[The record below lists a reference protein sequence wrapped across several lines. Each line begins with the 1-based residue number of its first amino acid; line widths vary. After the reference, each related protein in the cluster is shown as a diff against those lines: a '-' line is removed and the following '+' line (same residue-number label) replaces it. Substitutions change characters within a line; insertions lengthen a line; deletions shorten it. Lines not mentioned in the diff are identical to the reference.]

1 MVKDGGQELDV
12 ELKEIDQWFIK
23 ITDYAEELN
32 AALDSLDWPEN
43 VKTMQKNWI
52 GKSKGA
58 TVKFQ
63 VTDSQEFI
71 EVFTTRPDTIYGVTF
86 LGISPHHN
94 ISKKLAQ
101 ENQDIKEF
109 IADCSRNKA
118 AEADLSKAEKKGFKT
133 NLSATHPLTGE
144 TVPIWIINYVLID
157 YGSGAI
163 MGVPAHDERD
173 FDFAQKF
180 NEAITQVI
188 QVDESKLC
196 ITDN

>member
-1 MVKDGGQELDV
+1 M
-12 ELKEIDQWFIK
+12 
-23 ITDYAEELN
+23 
-32 AALDSLDWPEN
+32 DWPEN

-58 TVKFQ
+58 VVKFQ
-63 VTDSQEFI
+63 VTDSQEVI

-101 ENQDIKEF
+101 ENEDIKKF
-109 IADCSRNKA
+109 IADCSKNKA
-118 AEADLSKAEKKGFKT
+118 AEAELSKAEKKGFKT
-133 NLSATHPLTGE
+133 NISATHPLTGE

-173 FDFAQKF
+173 FEFAQKF
-180 NEAITQVI
+180 NEVITQVI
-188 QVDESKLC
+188 QVMKEFC
-196 ITDN
+196 ITHNRKGSSYKFRRI

>member
-1 MVKDGGQELDV
+1 MVNWDPVDETVLANEQVIDGKGWRSGANV

-58 TVKFQ
+58 VVKFQ
-63 VTDSQEFI
+63 VTDSQEVI

-101 ENQDIKEF
+101 ENEDIKKF
-109 IADCSRNKA
+109 IADCSKNKA
-118 AEADLSKAEKKGFKT
+118 AEAELSKAEKKGLK
-133 NLSATHPLTGE
+133 LISLPL
-144 TVPIWIINYVLID
+144 IL
-157 YGSGAI
+157 
-163 MGVPAHDERD
+163 
-173 FDFAQKF
+173 
-180 NEAITQVI
+180 
-188 QVDESKLC
+188 
-196 ITDN
+196 

>member
-1 MVKDGGQELDV
+1 M
-12 ELKEIDQWFIK
+12 
-23 ITDYAEELN
+23 
-32 AALDSLDWPEN
+32 SLDWPEN

-101 ENQDIKEF
+101 ENQDIKR
-109 IADCSRNKA
+109 IHC
-118 AEADLSKAEKKGFKT
+118 
-133 NLSATHPLTGE
+133 
-144 TVPIWIINYVLID
+144 
-157 YGSGAI
+157 
-163 MGVPAHDERD
+163 
-173 FDFAQKF
+173 
-180 NEAITQVI
+180 
-188 QVDESKLC
+188 
-196 ITDN
+196 